1 MLAVHLRVNDS
12 ATKKPTPVR
21 LAITGPNSEYFPP
34 LGRLASFA
42 CGAGEDVGGN
52 LRVGRENFAYI
63 DGSCEVRLPA
73 GVPLRIRATK
83 GPEFTPLDTTITL
96 GTGQMAVRLEI
107 HRWSNLSES
116 GWMSGD
122 GRAHFLSPHA
132 ALLESAAED
141 VSVTNLLA
149 KAHHHLTNDGNTS
162 LAIPNL
168 LEFGGQS
175 PTLEAPGQIVAVN
188 TLNVHRSLG
197 SLALLHSHR
206 PVYPLAFGE
215 PYDTDDWS
223 LFDWSNQ
230 CHRKNGLVVWTNAFL
245 PEGGEVLAAAIL
257 GKIDA
262 IEFAAGPRTP
272 PLLPWYYRLLNA
284 GVRLPLIGASG
295 KDSNR
300 VALGSLRTYANLG
313 DKPRNYASWIESV
326 REGKTFITNGPLLS
340 CEVGETIVASA
351 ECAAPFVKLE
361 IVADGVPIAVEKPV
375 ESSGRFSAKT
385 ELSKPENANWIA
397 ARCIGGPSPLDPDAV
412 LFAHTSPVSLGPIR
426 RDAESVNALLAQLER
441 LREWATERANYTD
454 EKWRAQLLSNCDL
467 AAARLT

>member
-1 MLAVHLRVNDS
+1 MLAVHLRINDS

-21 LAITGPNSEYFPP
+21 LAISGPNGEYYPP
-34 LGRLASFA
+34 LGRLAGFA
-42 CGAGEDVGGN
+42 CGVGEDVGGN
-52 LRVGRENFAYI
+52 LRVGRENFSYI

-83 GPEFTPLDTTITL
+83 GPEFTPIDESIVL
-96 GTGQMAVRLEI
+96 GSGQMAVRLEI
-107 HRWSNLSES
+107 QRWSNLSEN
-116 GWMSGD
+116 GWMGGD

-132 ALLESAAED
+132 ALLESSAED
-141 VSVTNLLA
+141 VAVTNLLA

-175 PTLEAPGQIVAVN
+175 PTLETPWQIVAVN

-230 CHRKNGLVVWTNAFL
+230 CHRKNGLVVWTNAFQQ
-245 PEGGEVLAAAIL
+245 EGGEALAAAIL

-262 IEFAAGPRTP
+262 VEFAAGPRTP

-284 GVRLPLIGASG
+284 GVRLPLVGASG

-300 VALGSLRTYANLG
+300 IALGSLRTYANVG
-313 DKPRNYASWIESV
+313 DESRTYASWIEAV
-326 REGKTFITNGPLLS
+326 RDGKTFITNGPLLS
-340 CEVGETIVASA
+340 FEIGETILA
-351 ECAAPFVKLE
+351 EAESAAPFVKLE
-361 IVADGVPIAVEKPV
+361 IVVDGLPFATATPV
-375 ESSGRFSAKT
+375 ESSVRFTAKI
-385 ELSKPENANWIA
+385 ELPIPENANWIA
-397 ARCIGGPSPLDPDAV
+397 ARCIGGPSPLYPDAV
-412 LFAHTSPVSLGPIR
+412 QFAHSSPVSLGPIR
-426 RDAESVNALLAQLER
+426 RDAESVNALLSQLER
-441 LREWATERANYTD
+441 LREWATERANFTD